1 MTRAGQAVFA
11 DQAVFAKNWAGIISR
26 TYDESVV
33 KRNCAVAALSIS
45 LLGCSTHHWAE
56 VESSRLPPPS
66 TQPILHTSRLII
78 DVSRSTGENQC
89 VVDEQHH
96 PVCFYNIRPALETG
110 LARNLWPSFPEV
122 IAGASNLAGPMDYVL
137 QVEVT
142 LDALAPDGEGPGWAA
157 GVRGR
162 YRLLRAGTVLM
173 EETTAS
179 RSRSHFPY
187 GGPLGQGAT
196 EAMDATI
203 QHIAQSLFQV
213 EETRP
218 DEPAALPQVA
228 ARNFT
233 PPARTKTSQSSSS
246 TASSSTALKP
256 RLDQAATAAPLAKTS
271 E

>member
-1 MTRAGQAVFA
+1 
-11 DQAVFAKNWAGIISR
+11 
-26 TYDESVV
+26 
-33 KRNCAVAALSIS
+33 
-45 LLGCSTHHWAE
+45 
-56 VESSRLPPPS
+56 
-66 TQPILHTSRLII
+66 
-78 DVSRSTGENQC
+78 
-89 VVDEQHH
+89 
-96 PVCFYNIRPALETG
+96 
-110 LARNLWPSFPEV
+110 
-122 IAGASNLAGPMDYVL
+122 
-137 QVEVT
+137 
-142 LDALAPDGEGPGWAA
+142 
-157 GVRGR
+157 
-162 YRLLRAGTVLM
+162 M

-233 PPARTKTSQSSSS
+233 PPAQAKTSQSSSS
-246 TASSSTALKP
+246 ATLKP
-256 RLDQAATAAPLAKTS
+256 RLDQAATAAPLAKMS